1 MTTQSHDPFDARLEA
16 MFDEAA
22 RPYRHV
28 SEAERFTWEVT
39 ARLARPERFRLLA
52 LGAAGAAG
60 ALIAGS
66 QLVRLTRLETDLF
79 AGALSGLHNAAFVGP
94 ELVVSLAMAGLALGF
109 AAVLPR
115 RPVF

>member
-1 MTTQSHDPFDARLEA
+1 MSKTHHDPFDDRLSA

-22 RPYRHV
+22 RPYRHAGEV
-28 SEAERFTWEVT
+28 ERFTREVT
-39 ARLARPERFRLLA
+39 ARLSRPERFRVLA

-66 QLVRLTRLETDLF
+66 QLQRLLGPQADAAVSMF
-79 AGALSGLHNAAFVGP
+79 AQLPGASLAP
-94 ELVVSLAMAGLALGF
+94 ELLVSLIMAAMALGF

-115 RPVF
+115 RSSL

>member
-28 SEAERFTWEVT
+28 AETERFTRAVT
-39 ARLARPERFRLLA
+39 ARLARPERFRVLA

-66 QLVRLTRLETDLF
+66 QLARLGRMEIDSL
-79 AGALSGLHNAAFVGP
+79 AGALSGWQGASLLGP
-94 ELVVSLAMAGLALGF
+94 ELLVSLAMGVLALGF

-115 RPVF
+115 RSGV